1 MFDKKETQQ
10 KRNFTTVK
18 LLKDNVVGEN
28 AKAVLFRYVDNVNS
42 ESFYFWINKKAI
54 FTSQYS
60 NILNVSLIDEND
72 FNYSVYKEGNKDWS
86 KPDNS
91 VGAKTLIAAINKVCE
106 KTNLIN
112 KK

>member
-1 MFDKKETQQ
+1 MFDKKENT
-10 KRNFTTVK
+10 KRNFTTIK

-28 AKAVLFRYVDNVNS
+28 QKAVLFRFVDNVNS

-72 FNYSVYKEGNKDWS
+72 FNYSVYKEGNKDWT

-91 VGAKTLIAAINKVCE
+91 VGAKTLIDAVNKVCE
-106 KTNLIN
+106 KTALIN

>member
-1 MFDKKETQQ
+1 MFDKKENT
-10 KRNFTTVK
+10 KRNFTSFK
-18 LLKDNVVGEN
+18 LLKENVVGEN
-28 AKAVLFRYVDNVNS
+28 QKAVLFRFVDNVNS

-72 FNYSVYKEGNKDWS
+72 FNYSVYKEGNKDWT

-106 KTNLIN
+106 KTALIN